1 MNRSRDDR
9 LNADD
14 LKRMA
19 EHETPRTGD
28 RVVNRGDREP
38 PSPHRAVAA
47 DLARGHVAE
56 TWDDRA
62 NEPPVEKLVTQPAR
76 TQLREQSD
84 EDIRLFHEGDASSLR
99 RRWSDIQAGFV
110 DQPRRAVEQADML
123 VAECTERLTKT
134 FVTTRER
141 LEQQW
146 SRGEQVTTEEL
157 RVALQR
163 YRAFFDRL
171 LSV

>member
-1 MNRSRDDR
+1 MNRSRDER
-9 LNADD
+9 LNAED

-28 RVVNRGDREP
+28 RIVNRGEPEP
-38 PSPHRAVAA
+38 PSPHRDVAA
-47 DLARGHVAE
+47 DLARGSVPEAR
-56 TWDDRA
+56 DDRA
-62 NEPPVEKLVTQPAR
+62 NNPPVERMVNQPAR
-76 TQLREQSD
+76 TEMRERND
-84 EDIRLFHEGDASSLR
+84 EEIRLFQEGDAASMR

-134 FVTTRER
+134 FVGARER

-146 SRGEQVTTEEL
+146 SRGEQVTTEDL
-157 RVALQR
+157 RLALQR

-171 LSV
+171 LSM